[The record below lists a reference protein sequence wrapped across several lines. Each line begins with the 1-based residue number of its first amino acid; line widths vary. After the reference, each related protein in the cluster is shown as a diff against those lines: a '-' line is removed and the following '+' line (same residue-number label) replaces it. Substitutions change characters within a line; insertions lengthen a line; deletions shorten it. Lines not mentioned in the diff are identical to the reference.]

1 MAGVGSHV
9 VYEDDKIKVWE
20 FNLEPGEQTPVH
32 THEMEYIFYV
42 IDGTTLEVFDADNNQ
57 LPTLELADGDVIALR
72 IEGEELVVIG
82 NEDLRVPVTHSARN
96 AGPRRYREI
105 LVEKKP

>member
-1 MAGVGSHV
+1 MAGVGSNV

>member
-1 MAGVGSHV
+1 
-9 VYEDDKIKVWE
+9 
-20 FNLEPGEQTPVH
+20 
-32 THEMEYIFYV
+32 MEYIFYV